1 MRAPIEPGNP
11 GWDPDAAGDRAN
23 QVGAALRGAGFIAIV
38 IAFLFVSQQYVG
50 GDDDDDPQPG
60 PAAIYA
66 AAELKPA
73 LEQLESDAVVEY
85 GASPALRAKIENGSA
100 ADVFIGTRADT
111 QTLIDDGRCTE
122 PAAVTS
128 RPTELASCLI
138 DRNGARV
145 AAGTA
150 YLDQL
155 TGISGRDLL
164 LQSGFELPPR

>member
-11 GWDPDAAGDRAN
+11 GWDPDAATDRAN

-50 GDDDDDPQPG
+50 GDDDDPQPG

-66 AAELKPA
+66 AAELKPV

-85 GASPALRAKIENGSA
+85 GTSPALRAKIENGSA
-100 ADVFIGTRADT
+100 ADAFIGTRADT

-122 PAAVTS
+122 PAAVTAQPS
-128 RPTELASCLI
+128 ELASCLI
-138 DRNGARV
+138 DRSGARTK
-145 AAGTA
+145 AATA
-150 YLDQL
+150 FVDQL

-164 LQSGFELPPR
+164 LQAGFELPPR